1 MFFYWEEYRMNTK
14 NKQLYAMVVSAA
26 LLAIGLVLPFLTA
39 QMQSLGQAISPLHI
53 PVLICGLCCGWKW
66 GLAVG
71 VVLPILRGVVFGM
84 PPFPTVGLPM
94 AFELGAYGVLT
105 GLLYPV
111 LLKAF
116 RQKNHLPAMLAALAV
131 AMIGG
136 RVIGG
141 AAKALLLAVGIIGSK
156 SPYTFAAFFAS
167 YFTSTAIGALIHI
180 VLVPAVVL
188 ALEKARLSPLMLGK

>member
-66 GLAVG
+66 GLA
-71 VVLPILRGVVFGM
+71 LPILRGAIFST
-84 PPFPTVGLPM
+84 PSFPTVGLPM

-105 GLLYPV
+105 GLLYPA

-131 AMIGG
+131 AMIVG
-136 RVIGG
+136 RIIGG
-141 AAKALLLAVGIIGSK
+141 AAEALLLAVGIIGSK
-156 SPYTFAAFFAS
+156 SPYTFAAFFDN
-167 YFTSTAIGALIHI
+167 YFLSTAIGALIHI

-188 ALEKARLSPLMLGK
+188 ALEKARLSPLVLGK